1 MAVSSK
7 GEGKGIGKS
16 IMEKAVVGLSKKDII
31 NSSYVFV
38 KNDRAVNFYR
48 HLNYE
53 TEVLKW

>member
-1 MAVSSK
+1 M
-7 GEGKGIGKS
+7 GKS